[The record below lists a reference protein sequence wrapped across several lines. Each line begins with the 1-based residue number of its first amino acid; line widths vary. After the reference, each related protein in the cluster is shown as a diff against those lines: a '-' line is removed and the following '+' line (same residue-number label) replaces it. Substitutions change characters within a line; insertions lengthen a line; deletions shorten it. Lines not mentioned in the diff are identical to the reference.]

1 MSSFALSMVGSGV
14 AVTRTRR
21 PPAATIA
28 RLISRMFTAATPFAL
43 GCTLNTS
50 ELPADTMEM
59 VLLITVEVGLVVG
72 VIAATTPKGANSVT
86 TMPWSP
92 VAASSSRSSGPG
104 VLSVTRRF
112 LTSLSPT
119 RPSPVSARAISAS
132 RSAFSSMACRIEA
145 MMAFRPSSPIRRYS
159 WNARDA
165 AATASSIVGKI
176 PSPSSVRSAS
186 ASDSAARRPEPAS
199 GPAWPSRR
207 RTRSMISWTSCSDS
221 VFMAHRSPRSLVE
234 PLLALDLP
242 GVHDGHDH
250 GVARPVPGGFGL
262 PCGAARGHQDHLVH
276 ARTHGVRGHHEP
288 AGLVVVHVQVAHHQ
302 ELQPVHG
309 GLLAARHQGSGHSSE
324 EHVRN
329 LPHRPGAPPAW
340 GRPRARLAIAS
351 WPGPTRP
358 GPATSVRG
366 EAPGRCWRAGGR

>member
-14 AVTRTRR
+14 AVTRSRG
-21 PPAATIA
+21 PPAATMA
-28 RLISRMFTAATPFAL
+28 RLISRMFSAETRFAL

-119 RPSPVSARAISAS
+119 PP
-132 RSAFSSMACRIEA
+132 
-145 MMAFRPSSPIRRYS
+145 SPIRRYS

-358 GPATSVRG
+358 GPAPSVRG